1 MNKKVIYGVVLIAI
15 VAGAINFAVER
26 FSISPVVQESGT
38 DFLKA
43 PEGFSVR
50 VFSDNSE
57 RSALTVPGPNGGP
70 RMMMETNDGILVS
83 IPIDGAVM
91 RLYDKD
97 RDGVVE
103 ESAVFLDA
111 LNNPHG
117 LARAGEWVYV
127 AEENRVIRV
136 RTNTTG
142 DALPETIE
150 HITDLPTG
158 GHFTRTI
165 HIFEN
170 SEGAEK
176 LYITVGSSCNV
187 CREDDPRRAA
197 MIECD
202 LEGKECRVFAH
213 GLRNTVDFTLHDG
226 AIYATDNGRD
236 GLGNKLPPEEIN
248 IVKDGGNY
256 GWPNCYGNNIHDT
269 DFDKNTYIRNPCME
283 PFETPAFVELPAH
296 VAPLGLAFYEGETFP
311 SEYRDK
317 LFVAYHGSWDAN
329 PPVGYKVVAVDTKTG
344 AQSDFVTGWR
354 GEDGKVRGRP
364 VGILNY
370 LGGLLVSDDASGNIY
385 FVSHGVK
392 L

>member
-38 DFLKA
+38 DFLKV

-50 VFSDNSE
+50 IFSGTLE
-57 RSALTVPGPNGGP
+57 RSALSVPGPNGGP
-70 RMMMETNDGILVS
+70 RMMLETDDGILVS
-83 IPIDGAVM
+83 IPIDGTVM
-91 RLYDKD
+91 RLYDRD

-197 MIECD
+197 MTECD

-311 SEYRDK
+311 AQYRGK

-344 AQSDFVTGWR
+344 TQSDFIVGWR

-385 FVSHGVK
+385 FVSHGGK
-392 L
+392 